1 MERPFR
7 LMKNFVVAR
16 GNTKSQYC
24 LSEFKKIEKELLKT
38 MSQIDIRKHLAYL
51 NEKYGVQME
60 TDDVSDGYHTFGSLY
75 EQRCIL
81 FAALVGAYRDRAW
94 KSRFHSDG
102 EPCFGGGWFIVGI
115 NTPQGQY
122 TYHYHEDDW
131 YLFDCEEVERAPE
144 WDGHTA
150 ENVTRLLSLQT
161 PPIPDVVGFLT
172 LNKYNQPD
180 SIRPTSE
187 E

>member
-1 MERPFR
+1 MEQPSG

-24 LSEFKKIEKELLKT
+24 LAEFKKIEKELLKP
-38 MSQIDIRKHLAYL
+38 MAQIDIRKHLAYL
-51 NEKYGVQME
+51 NEKYGVELE
-60 TDDVSDGYHTFGSLY
+60 TDDVSDGYHTFGCLY

-81 FAALVGAYRDRAW
+81 FAALVGAYRDLAW
-94 KSRFHSDG
+94 KSRCHSDG

-115 NTPQGQY
+115 KTPQGQY
-122 TYHYHEDDW
+122 TYHYPDDDW

-161 PPIPDVVGFLT
+161 PTIPDVVGSMT
-172 LNKYNQPD
+172 LDKYNKP
-180 SIRPTSE
+180 SE

>member
-1 MERPFR
+1 M
-7 LMKNFVVAR
+7 A
-16 GNTKSQYC
+16 
-24 LSEFKKIEKELLKT
+24 
-38 MSQIDIRKHLAYL
+38 QIDIRKHLAYL
-51 NEKYGVQME
+51 NEKYGVELE
-60 TDDVSDGYHTFGSLY
+60 TDDVSDGY
-75 EQRCIL
+75 
-81 FAALVGAYRDRAW
+81 RAW
-94 KSRFHSDG
+94 KSRCHSDG

-122 TYHYHEDDW
+122 TYHYPEDDW

-161 PPIPDVVGFLT
+161 PPIPDVVGFMT

-180 SIRPTSE
+180 SIIPASE